1 MSLTQAELDKEN
13 DYYMRQAS
21 PLHDPDD
28 GTFDG
33 AMLHPAGE
41 LVAARS
47 RRQLRRVGNR
57 ENLIESCDA
66 LGRQL
71 NID

>member
-28 GTFDG
+28 GTFGDDLEDVVG
-33 AMLHPAGE
+33 TNVLTIDNAIFDNP
-41 LVAARS
+41 S
-47 RRQLRRVGNR
+47 RDDFD
-57 ENLIESCDA
+57 NL
-66 LGRQL
+66 
-71 NID
+71 

>member
-28 GTFDG
+28 GTFGDDLEDVVG
-33 AMLHPAGE
+33 TNE
-41 LVAARS
+41 LTIDNAIFDNPS
-47 RRQLRRVGNR
+47 RDDFD
-57 ENLIESCDA
+57 NL
-66 LGRQL
+66 
-71 NID
+71 

>member
-28 GTFDG
+28 GTFGDD
-33 AMLHPAGE
+33 LE
-41 LVAARS
+41 DV
-47 RRQLRRVGNR
+47 VGTNV
-57 ENLIESCDA
+57 LT
-66 LGRQL
+66 
-71 NID
+71 IDNAIFDKPRDDFDNF

>member
-28 GTFDG
+28 GTFGDD
-33 AMLHPAGE
+33 LE
-41 LVAARS
+41 DV
-47 RRQLRRVGNR
+47 VGKWN
-57 ENLIESCDA
+57 EKDVILYA
-66 LGRQL
+66 PFM
-71 NID
+71 

>member
-28 GTFDG
+28 GTFGDDLEDVVGTNVLTIDNAIFDKPRDG
-33 AMLHPAGE
+33 F
-41 LVAARS
+41 
-47 RRQLRRVGNR
+47 
-57 ENLIESCDA
+57 DTF
-66 LGRQL
+66 
-71 NID
+71 

>member
-28 GTFDG
+28 GTFGDD
-33 AMLHPAGE
+33 LE
-41 LVAARS
+41 DV
-47 RRQLRRVGNR
+47 VGNR
-57 ENLIESCDA
+57 IEK
-66 LGRQL
+66 GR
-71 NID
+71 NFICPTFKPPDGFNNA

>member
-28 GTFDG
+28 GTFGDD
-33 AMLHPAGE
+33 LE
-41 LVAARS
+41 DV
-47 RRQLRRVGNR
+47 VGTNVLTIG
-57 ENLIESCDA
+57 NVIFDKW
-66 LGRQL
+66 
-71 NID
+71 

>member
-28 GTFDG
+28 GTFGDD
-33 AMLHPAGE
+33 LE
-41 LVAARS
+41 DV
-47 RRQLRRVGNR
+47 VGTNV
-57 ENLIESCDA
+57 LT
-66 LGRQL
+66 
-71 NID
+71 IDNAIFDKG

>member
-28 GTFDG
+28 GTFGDDLEDVVG
-33 AMLHPAGE
+33 KKMLT
-41 LVAARS
+41 
-47 RRQLRRVGNR
+47 
-57 ENLIESCDA
+57 
-66 LGRQL
+66 
-71 NID
+71 IDNAIFDECPPTPDDFNNS

>member
-28 GTFDG
+28 GTFGDD
-33 AMLHPAGE
+33 LE
-41 LVAARS
+41 DV
-47 RRQLRRVGNR
+47 VGKRNKKDVILYVPLFIY
-57 ENLIESCDA
+57 LIYNQQNNS
-66 LGRQL
+66 
-71 NID
+71 